1 MEGGLALAA
10 IGTERARQSLLARRA
25 QPGLGGI
32 HLRQSNGSRRDSC
45 SPATTSATMA
55 PLIGVGGDRT
65 MVRKK
70 KTAHSARGRSAK
82 RREEQLE
89 LALPKPDDV
98 IVRPIANLRGTSRL
112 GAVS

>member
-1 MEGGLALAA
+1 
-10 IGTERARQSLLARRA
+10 
-25 QPGLGGI
+25 
-32 HLRQSNGSRRDSC
+32 
-45 SPATTSATMA
+45 
-55 PLIGVGGDRT
+55 

-112 GAVS
+112 GAVSETQTKRIQSGVLVQQMLK